1 VRLTVNGEEREVA
14 GGITVEDLLGLLDI
28 DRINVVVERND
39 QVVERDRF
47 AAVKLEPEDRIEI
60 VRFVGGG

>member
-1 VRLTVNGEEREVA
+1 VNGEEREVTD
-14 GGITVEDLLGLLDI
+14 GITVEDLLGLLDI
-28 DRINVVVERND
+28 DRVNVVVERND

-47 AAVKLEPEDRIEI
+47 AAVTLEPKDRIEI

>member
-47 AAVKLEPEDRIEI
+47 AAVKLEPKDRIEI

>member
-1 VRLTVNGEEREVA
+1 MVNGEEREVA
-14 GGITVEDLLGLLDI
+14 DGATIEDLLGLLGI
-28 DRINVVVERND
+28 NRINAVVERNE

-47 AAVKLEPEDRIEI
+47 AAVKLASGDRVEI